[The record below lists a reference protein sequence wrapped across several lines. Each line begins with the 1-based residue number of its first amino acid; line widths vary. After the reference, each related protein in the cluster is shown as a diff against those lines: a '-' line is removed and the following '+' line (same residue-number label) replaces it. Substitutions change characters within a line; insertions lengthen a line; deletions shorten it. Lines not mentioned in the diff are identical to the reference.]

1 MLHLVLDTSILIA
14 ALRSRRGASARL
26 LSLVGTGLF
35 EIHLSVPLVLEYE
48 EVLTRQRA
56 ELGLTQE
63 EVSDLVDSL
72 CAVARLHTVYFT
84 WRPALRDRKDEFVLE
99 LAVTAQCEAIVTYN
113 KRDFAGVESY
123 GVRVLTAREV
133 LQEVGVIP

>member
-1 MLHLVLDTSILIA
+1 MLHHVLDTNILIA

-84 WRPALRDRKDEFVLE
+84 WRPALRDRKDEFVLD

-113 KRDFAGVESY
+113 KRDFTGVESY

-133 LQEVGVIP
+133 LQEVGVIQ